1 MPIGVSASGICN
13 PFSIS
18 TRRKKD
24 ILSFRR
30 TQCKCTTQHRTTTRG
45 ALTKSGIIAE
55 LLDIKSFL
63 PVLAMRS
70 TADFNL
76 FLFWRLCL
84 FDLNLSMKLVKK
96 FSVYK
101 CKLSLS
107 LALPYLAELVIVFF
121 LQNGFK
127 YKRIHNSFWR
137 NFPERAAE
145 RAKQIP
151 SKVLFVG
158 KKTRRPFGHCAPTI
172 QYQSS
177 FVHSVGSTIT
187 EFKVNFRNQKSSVK
201 TNKKTC

>member
-1 MPIGVSASGICN
+1 MPIGVSASGMCN
-13 PFSIS
+13 SFSIS

-70 TADFNL
+70 TADFNM
-76 FLFWRLCL
+76 FLFRRLCL
-84 FDLNLSMKLVKK
+84 FDLNLSMKPVKK

-107 LALPYLAELVIVFF
+107 LALPYLAELIIVFF

-127 YKRIHNSFWR
+127 YKRIHNSF
-137 NFPERAAE
+137 
-145 RAKQIP
+145 
-151 SKVLFVG
+151 
-158 KKTRRPFGHCAPTI
+158 
-172 QYQSS
+172 
-177 FVHSVGSTIT
+177 
-187 EFKVNFRNQKSSVK
+187 
-201 TNKKTC
+201 

>member
-96 FSVYK
+96 FSVY
-101 CKLSLS
+101 LFSGIGNS
-107 LALPYLAELVIVFF
+107 FF

-145 RAKQIP
+145 RAKQMP